1 MARIS
6 RPCDG
11 GAPRGELG
19 SVQPASA
26 LQSWGGL
33 SPRAPARPGDPSLP
47 IPVHSG
53 HRQSMPRRVVR
64 PWDVEGDFPPWPGAA
79 PRLELEHQ
87 VAPVTSGEGPL
98 TRAPSPEASPRAPR
112 CYVHHSALRRWAWGC
127 PLSPASA
134 GCVPSTSTPSTHAP
148 LSGVDCVFHA
158 RDSPP
163 GCAPGLS
170 GGESLRGGT
179 RRAHRAS
186 DLGPVSWVFRL
197 ALRVDGE
204 RAFCQRASLGDPR
217 SAKQSPS
224 IFQSRPSTMR
234 RAHDE
239 RSEVRRIGV
248 EVVGRAQRAPSVV

>member
-6 RPCDG
+6 RPCNG
-11 GAPRGELG
+11 GAPRDELG
-19 SVQPASA
+19 SVQSSEP
-26 LQSWGGL
+26 QSWEALPHVHPTRLGCSAMDDPGTL
-33 SPRAPARPGDPSLP
+33 RSPA
-47 IPVHSG
+47 IV
-53 HRQSMPRRVVR
+53 PRRVVR
-64 PWDVEGDFPPWPGAA
+64 PWDTEGDSHPWPRVA

-112 CYVHHSALRRWAWGC
+112 CCVHHSALRRWAWGC

-204 RAFCQRASLGDPR
+204 RAFRQRASLGDPR

-239 RSEVRRIGV
+239 RSEVRRI
-248 EVVGRAQRAPSVV
+248 VVGWWGERSERRLWL